1 MQIKFALNV
10 HLSVI
15 PQAAA
20 WLLMVPWRGTGDQ
33 TRADD
38 AAQVI
43 SDISGLLWQW
53 APVAPG
59 GVVPADHGHG
69 FDQGSL
75 HFSATGQSGQI
86 PNAAKQDKSR
96 PVFLT
101 AILVPGFYVWVFGRT
116 PLGFGTLVEKS
127 LDCTVTHA

>member
-1 MQIKFALNV
+1 MGTSRNV
-10 HLSVI
+10 QNTLHSVI
-15 PQAAA
+15 SQVAV

-69 FDQGSL
+69 L
-75 HFSATGQSGQI
+75 IKVRCTSALRGR
-86 PNAAKQDKSR
+86 A
-96 PVFLT
+96 
-101 AILVPGFYVWVFGRT
+101 VPPERQKINSPT
-116 PLGFGTLVEKS
+116 RRIS
-127 LDCTVTHA
+127 